1 MVRLSSNG
9 SQNQLLTVDDEPE
22 PFGFDGLPEDDPDD
36 VPDDGVPDGV
46 LPAEALPEVERIDL
60 RLSAMAR
67 PT

>member
-22 PFGFDGLPEDDPDD
+22 PFGFDGLPEDEPDD
-36 VPDDGVPDGV
+36 VPDDGV
-46 LPAEALPEVERIDL
+46 LPAEALPDDERIDL